1 MPRRAITLPSL
12 LLLHQDL
19 LLTKCKISL
28 KPSSLFAGAV
38 HAIKSHPISTVVW
51 ILLALLALGVS
62 IYGGMQPAL
71 TVALLGMVAAGAL
84 LLWVLWSR
92 RQPADSPIAT
102 STAGRMGVV
111 AVMASGVLT
120 FGIIQLVPYGRA
132 HSNPPVTGE
141 PQWANAQ
148 TRQLMVDSCF
158 ACHSNEV
165 VYPPYASIAPISWEV
180 QHHVEEG
187 RDAVNYS
194 EFATNPGE
202 AEESIEAIQ
211 EGSMAPAYFT
221 RFGLHPEANLSPEQT
236 QQLIDGLRA
245 TPGMS
250 GG

>member
-1 MPRRAITLPSL
+1 MATAIRPIP
-12 LLLHQDL
+12 
-19 LLTKCKISL
+19 LTMNHDGNVTNRKLSL
-28 KPSSLFAGAV
+28 KPSDLFAAALHAV
-38 HAIKSHPISTVVW
+38 KSHPIITVVW
-51 ILLALLALGVS
+51 VALALLAIGVS

-92 RQPADSPIAT
+92 RQPADAPIAT

-111 AVMASGVLT
+111 AVLASGVLT

-141 PQWANAQ
+141 PNWANAE

-202 AEESIEAIQ
+202 AEESIEVIE

-221 RFGLHPEANLSPEQT
+221 RFGVHPEANLTPEQT
-236 QQLIDGLRA
+236 QQLIEGLRA

>member
-1 MPRRAITLPSL
+1 MATAIRPIRLPMKHDGNVTNRKL
-12 LLLHQDL
+12 
-19 LLTKCKISL
+19 SL
-28 KPSSLFAGAV
+28 KPSDLFAAALHAV
-38 HAIKSHPISTVVW
+38 KSHPIITVVW
-51 ILLALLALGVS
+51 VALALLAIGVS

-92 RQPADSPIAT
+92 RQPADAPIAT

-111 AVMASGVLT
+111 AVLISGVLT

-141 PQWANAQ
+141 PKWANAG

-202 AEESIEAIQ
+202 AEESIEVIE

-221 RFGLHPEANLSPEQT
+221 RFGLHPEANLTPEQT
-236 QQLIDGLRA
+236 QQLIEGLRA

>member
-1 MPRRAITLPSL
+1 MNHDGNVTNRKL
-12 LLLHQDL
+12 
-19 LLTKCKISL
+19 SL
-28 KPSSLFAGAV
+28 KPSDLFAAALHAV
-38 HAIKSHPISTVVW
+38 KSHPIITVVW
-51 ILLALLALGVS
+51 VALALLAIGVS

-92 RQPADSPIAT
+92 RQPADAPIAT

-111 AVMASGVLT
+111 AVLASGVLT

-141 PQWANAQ
+141 PNWANAE

-202 AEESIEAIQ
+202 AEESIEVIE

-221 RFGLHPEANLSPEQT
+221 RFGLHPEANLTPQQT
-236 QQLIDGLRA
+236 QQLIEGLRA

>member
-1 MPRRAITLPSL
+1 MTTRKL
-12 LLLHQDL
+12 
-19 LLTKCKISL
+19 SL
-28 KPSSLFAGAV
+28 KPSDLFAAALHAV
-38 HAIKSHPISTVVW
+38 KSHPIITVVW
-51 ILLALLALGVS
+51 VVLALLAIGISV
-62 IYGGMQPAL
+62 YGGLPPVV

-84 LLWVLWSR
+84 LLWALWSR
-92 RQPADSPIAT
+92 RQPAETPIAT

-111 AVMASGVLT
+111 AVLISGVLT

-141 PQWANAQ
+141 PKWATPE

-165 VYPPYASIAPISWEV
+165 EYPPYASIAPISWEV

-202 AEESIEAIQ
+202 AENTIEVIE
-211 EGSMAPAYFT
+211 EGSMPPAYFT
-221 RFGLHPEANLSPEQT
+221 RFGLHSVAKLSPEQT
-236 QQLIDGLRA
+236 KQLLEGLRA

-250 GG
+250 EGG

>member
-1 MPRRAITLPSL
+1 MY
-12 LLLHQDL
+12 QDHL
-19 LLTKCKISL
+19 VTNRKLSL
-28 KPSSLFAGAV
+28 KPSALFAAALHAV
-38 HAIKSHPISTVVW
+38 KSHPIITVVW
-51 ILLALLALGVS
+51 VLLAAVALGVS

-92 RQPADSPIAT
+92 RQPADPPIAT

-111 AVMASGVLT
+111 AVLASGVLT

-141 PQWANAQ
+141 PKWANAE

-202 AEESIEAIQ
+202 AEESIEVIE

-221 RFGLHPEANLSPEQT
+221 RFGLHPEANLTPEQT
-236 QQLIDGLRA
+236 QQLIEGLRA